1 MVLKRKRLL
10 VGGFILCL
18 LMAVGPAT
26 SFAQN
31 NIWLPPGSITSS
43 EDASVGEI
51 TKKTVQFKG
60 PALLGRLLFKSPSL
74 LGEKAVRI
82 GLACNSCHPAG
93 HVNTGFYIS
102 GLSDK
107 PGHIDVTHGFWN
119 AASEDGIFNP
129 RKIPSLRGIRDTAP
143 YGTGPTLPDLPAFT
157 RHVIVD
163 EFAGPAPST
172 QSLDALVSY
181 LLLLEKQ
188 TGTDMIVQP
197 PFPPVA
203 DLVSLLAPTLQ
214 AGDKRAY
221 TLVGDLIIE
230 ELGRQ
235 INEENRQGYTQLAR
249 AIKKMRPFASGA
261 SLNERQTHYER
272 LLSLSRQLDKP

>member
-10 VGGFILCL
+10 AGGFILCL
-18 LMAVGPAT
+18 LMADAPAT

-31 NIWLPPGSITSS
+31 TLWLPPGSNTSS

-60 PALLGRLLFKSPSL
+60 PALLGRLLFRSPSL

-82 GLACNSCHPAG
+82 GLSCNSCHPAG

-102 GLSDK
+102 GLSNR

-129 RKIPSLRGIRDTAP
+129 RKIPTLRGIRDTAP
-143 YGTGPTLPDLPAFT
+143 YGTGPTLPDLHAFT
-157 RHVIVD
+157 RHVIVN
-163 EFAGPAPST
+163 EFAGPTPSRW
-172 QSLDALVSY
+172 SLDALVSY

-188 TGTDMIVQP
+188 TGTDMIVQS
-197 PFPPVA
+197 PFSPA
-203 DLVSLLAPTLQ
+203 TDLVSLLEPPLH
-214 AGDKRAY
+214 AGDKTAY
-221 TLVGDLIIE
+221 TLIGDLIIE

-249 AIKKMRPFASGA
+249 AIKKMRPVSSGA
-261 SLNERQTHYER
+261 SLNERQARYQR